1 MEQSVLIA
9 IKGGLFVIEKCLRD
23 ILEETK
29 NESKS
34 EEWLLKVRRSDVSAH
49 AAAQLTVKAEEM
61 LKEIQELQNTF
72 NIGQDTESA
81 RGRIISDLTQIW
93 TILSELSPRRLLGYG
108 RIRPE
113 EGNFLKA
120 RVNRMN
126 AIREDMDRILS

>member
-34 EEWLLKVRRSDVSAH
+34 GKWLLKVRHSDVSAH

-72 NIGQDTESA
+72 NIGKDTESA

-93 TILSELSPRRLLGYG
+93 TILSELSPRKLLGYG
-108 RIRPE
+108 RIQPE
-113 EGNFLKA
+113 EDNFLEA
-120 RVNRMN
+120 RLNRMN
-126 AIREDMDRILS
+126 AIREDMEKILS